1 MVALKRIAWLSLST
15 FVGGAVAAGGVRDG
29 AGSPWDRVGPYNIF
43 DGKGG
48 VGEGGTV
55 ASAASPAANHDLIY
69 AGGQNNAASS
79 GVIKTID
86 GTSAAPHW
94 TRQSK
99 GLWDTRVLGLW
110 IHPDDPTG
118 GHVLCGT
125 HTGVYESHD
134 FAESWTFRTDTAGWG
149 HVASFRLGTIKGV
162 QYVIASTSNGLGTL
176 PISGGKWEKIAAPG
190 PIPDTNYISLADGG
204 SPLPWTTE
212 ALVCVGNGGGGKM
225 YYVTFETASTATWSA
240 PITPTGASAPINC
253 MTAAVDPHDRNHF
266 LYVQAGLYNTV
277 WESFDGGKTVQQ
289 NPNHNT
295 GVYYVMIDSRGWQY
309 TASQTGAWVSQD
321 KGKTWNVYHVIIHS
335 RTDDQTID
343 RVPHDYQNIIPEF
356 RGDGVAFPSD
366 QGLHIVDRTSFEL
379 ISAVG
384 DMHNTIVTGVII
396 SPSSTVEG
404 SRNIVSNI
412 WDWTPQFSRD
422 DGATWS
428 GWNKTENNGAPQIRC
443 GEGGGGVSLG
453 ASGHA
458 LLFHRNVYWYSSD
471 GGHTFSQNQLEG
483 MSTGAFD
490 YLRLPGSRTE
500 PTGTAFWLMA
510 YGPRTDNATA
520 WKIQEKAHRRNPEL
534 YGLPEEGSSV
544 LIGSSKDFGATWTFA
559 PMPGNPDGTPGLEA
573 ATGLV
578 VDPTAQGCSLY
589 AVAPDCLAHSVDGGV
604 TWSPCSSAAGL
615 EGRFQQL
622 VIKDSKT
629 MFMMRSGQVP
639 LRTTDGGATWQPL
652 LTTAPLFKYKASLA
666 ASISWTGR
674 TLVIHGED
682 PSAVSRQEFAT
693 TVWKSHDDGNTW
705 ADETGDL
712 VTISLNTFG
721 HGAVWY
727 EDDFYLLSSGEG
739 ICVKRNFDSPSGT
752 AAQAEL

>member
-1 MVALKRIAWLSLST
+1 MVALKRVAWLTLSA
-15 FVGGAVAAGGVRDG
+15 FVGRAVAAGGVRDG

-69 AGGQNNAASS
+69 AGGQNNGASS
-79 GVIKTID
+79 GVLKTID

-110 IHPDDPTG
+110 IHPDDPKG

-149 HVASFRLGTIKGV
+149 HVASFREGTINGV
-162 QYVIASTSNGLGTL
+162 QYVIANTGNGIGTL
-176 PISGGKWEKIAAPG
+176 PLAGGKWAKIAAPG
-190 PIPDTNYISLADGG
+190 PIPDTNYISLVT
-204 SPLPWTTE
+204 SHKLFRERTTE
-212 ALVCVGNGGGGKM
+212 ALVCIGNEGGGKM
-225 YYVTFETASTATWSA
+225 YYVAFETASTATWSA
-240 PITPTGASAPINC
+240 PITPTSASAPIDC
-253 MTAAVDPHDRNHF
+253 MTAAVDPNDRNHF

-277 WESFDGGKTVQQ
+277 WESFDGGKTVRP
-289 NPNHNT
+289 NPDHNT
-295 GVYYVMIDSRGWQY
+295 AVNFVMIDTQGWQY
-309 TASQTGAWVSQD
+309 TAAQSGAYVSQD
-321 KGKTWNVYHVIIHS
+321 KGKSWSAYHVIIHS
-335 RTDDQTID
+335 RTDDRTID

-356 RGDGVAFPSD
+356 RGNGVAFPSD
-366 QGLHIVDRTSFEL
+366 QGLHIVDRKSLEL
-379 ISAVG
+379 VSAVG

-404 SRNIVSNI
+404 SRNIVCNI
-412 WDWTPQFSRD
+412 WDWDLMFSRD

-428 GWNKTENNGAPQIRC
+428 GWNITENSGAPQSRC
-443 GEGGGGVSLG
+443 GEGGSGVSLG
-453 ASGHA
+453 KSGHA
-458 LLFHRNVYWYSSD
+458 LVYHHNSYWYSSD
-471 GGHTFSQNQLEG
+471 GGHTFGQNQLEG
-483 MSTGAFD
+483 MSTRAFD

-500 PTGTAFWLMA
+500 PTGIAFWLMA
-510 YGPRTDNATA
+510 YGPRSANATA
-520 WKIQEKAHRRNPEL
+520 WKIKEKAHRRNPEL
-534 YGLPEEGSSV
+534 YGLPEEESSV
-544 LIGSSKDFGATWTFA
+544 LIGSSKDFGATWSFA
-559 PMPGNPDGTPGLEA
+559 PLPVELEA

-589 AVAPDCLAHSVDGGV
+589 AVASNCLAHSTDGGA
-604 TWSPCSSAAGL
+604 TWSPCSAAAGL
-615 EGRFQQL
+615 EGGRFKQL

-652 LTTAPLFKYKASLA
+652 LATSPLFKFKASLD
-666 ASISWTGR
+666 ASISWTGQ

-682 PSAVSRQEFAT
+682 PSAVSRQEFGT

-712 VTISLNTFG
+712 VTISLNSFG
-721 HGAVWY
+721 AGGGVWY
-727 EDDFYLLSSGEG
+727 ESDFYLLTSGEG
-739 ICVKRNFDSPSGT
+739 VCVKRDFDSPSG
-752 AAQAEL
+752 ALAQAEL